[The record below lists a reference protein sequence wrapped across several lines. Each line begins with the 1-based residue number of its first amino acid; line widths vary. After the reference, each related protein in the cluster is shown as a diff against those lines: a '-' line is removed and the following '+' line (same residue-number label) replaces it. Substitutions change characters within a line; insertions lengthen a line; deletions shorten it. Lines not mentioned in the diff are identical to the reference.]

1 MHSNHAMHRTLDVWW
16 GKLPIINGGFAP
28 QNTSEHPLESV
39 EVSKTV
45 ELRSMK
51 EGHLNLK
58 EMDLS
63 KHPVE
68 TSVEDYTNI
77 LPEGS
82 TTEISSESEDETSM
96 DMDTEMKEII
106 DEEFKGIKKRLEF
119 VENSG
124 WKGDLCLSFST
135 P

>member
-1 MHSNHAMHRTLDVWW
+1 
-16 GKLPIINGGFAP
+16 
-28 QNTSEHPLESV
+28 
-39 EVSKTV
+39 
-45 ELRSMK
+45 MK

-124 WKGDLCLSFST
+124 
-135 P
+135 